1 MTQVSHQELQRQI
14 EQFKKRITAQRVTL
28 HGFTLVQGKE
38 VLAEE
43 YYAPFHENSLHR
55 MFSVAKSFTS
65 LAIGLLCDEGKISLD
80 DKICDYFP
88 EKLPEEGAH
97 PWLAELTIR
106 QMLTMTT
113 CYASTTFKRY
123 DSKDWTE
130 SFFRVA
136 PDHPAGTLFSYD
148 TSSSHTLAALVE
160 KLTGMSMLD
169 YLRVKVLDQIGF
181 SKEAYIIPDEVGVSQ
196 GGSGLVCTLRD
207 MTAVA
212 CLCRDYGM
220 YEGEQ
225 LLPRWYIEEA
235 MADSVTTE
243 LQPVIDE
250 QQGYGYMF
258 WRTRHNGYC
267 MYGMGGQL
275 ALIFPQHDL
284 VFTTIADTQGMN
296 AGLQMMYDVFY
307 DTIFRLYEV
316 EDIEPRMEVL
326 PVSGEADSCFA
337 QKFNGCRIEMAENK
351 QGMKWICPDF
361 VNHKITYENAT
372 GVHTISYGY
381 QTWEK
386 QNFPCT
392 EFEAIASGAWQ
403 QENHFIMKVYVIE
416 EAFCHMYL
424 ELGYREDGSVGVRL
438 QNTGE
443 PFLQG
448 YNGILGGRVLKENTL

>member
-1 MTQVSHQELQRQI
+1 MTRVSKEQLLEKA
-14 EQFKKRITAQRVTL
+14 EQFKKIITAKRVTL
-28 HGFTLVQGKE
+28 HGFALVQGKDMA
-38 VLAEE
+38 VEE
-43 YYAPFHENSLHR
+43 YYAPFHEDSLHR

-65 LAIGLLCDEGKISLD
+65 LAIGLLCEEGKISLD
-80 DKICDYFP
+80 DCICDYFS
-88 EKLPEEGAH
+88 EKLPKEGVH
-97 PWLAELTIR
+97 PWLAEMTIR
-106 QMLTMTT
+106 QMLMMST
-113 CYASTTFKRY
+113 CYASTTYKRY

-130 SFFRVA
+130 SFFRVE
-136 PDHPAGTLFSYD
+136 PDHPAGTLFAYD

-160 KLTGMSMLD
+160 KLTGMSLLD
-169 YLRVKVLDQIGF
+169 YLREKALDKIGF

-212 CLCRDYGM
+212 CLCRDFGM

-235 MADSVTTE
+235 MANSITTE

-296 AGLQMMYDVFY
+296 AGLQMVYDAFY
-307 DTIFRLYEV
+307 DTIFTCFEL
-316 EDIEPRMEVL
+316 EDVTPRMEML
-326 PVSGEADSCFA
+326 PVSGEENSRFA
-337 QKFNGCRIEMAENK
+337 KLFQNCRFEMAENK
-351 QGMKWICPDF
+351 QGIKWICPDF
-361 VNHKITYENAT
+361 EQRKLTYENST
-372 GVHTISYGY
+372 GIHMIAYGY
-381 QTWEK
+381 QAWEK
-386 QNFPCT
+386 QKFPCT
-392 EFEAIASGAWQ
+392 EFEAIASAAWQ
-403 QENHFIMKVYVIE
+403 QENHFILKVYIIE
-416 EAFCHMYL
+416 EAFSHMYM
-424 ELGYREDGSVGVRL
+424 ELGFREDGSIGVRMH
-438 QNTGE
+438 NTSE

-448 YNGILGGRVLKENTL
+448 YNGILGGKRV